1 MMAVRWRDPQQK
13 NRALC
18 LIYGPTG
25 VGKTVSCLK
34 SAPKPIYYYECEQRP
49 VEQTCEG
56 NVDLQDGIKIGH
68 IESFEDLID
77 EITERRAEIA
87 SEAKTVIV
95 DSYTYLM
102 NTTLLGQIQRETGKA
117 GVFEKSNRELVNL
130 GRTDMAG
137 YGAMA
142 ALMKQVSAALG
153 NLASDG
159 LVVIIT
165 ALEKDD
171 PKWNRDLAAGPN
183 LAGKAFGD
191 DMPGFFDLIGRVQT
205 HRNSEGKVMYPPA
218 VFFQSDEDNSYLAK
232 WSGPQLDKPFLPLN
246 WEKILNYK
254 RKES

>member
-1 MMAVRWRDPQQK
+1 MVVRWRDPQQK

-34 SAPKPIYYYECEQRP
+34 TAPKPCVYYECEQRP

-56 NVDLQDGIKIGH
+56 NVDLTQGFRLGH
-68 IESFEDLID
+68 ISTFEDLLD
-77 EITERRAEIA
+77 DITENREEIVA
-87 SEAKTVIV
+87 NSKSVIV

-117 GVFEKSNRELVNL
+117 GVFEKSGRELVNL

-137 YGAMA
+137 YGALS

-165 ALEKDD
+165 ALERDD
-171 PKWNRDLAAGPN
+171 PKWNRDLSAGPN
-183 LAGKAFGD
+183 LAGRAFGD

-205 HRNSEGKVMYPPA
+205 HRNEAGKVVFPPE
-218 VFFQSDEDNSYLAK
+218 VYFQSDETNSFCAK
-232 WSGPQLDKPFLPLN
+232 WSGPMLDKPYLPLN
-246 WEKILNYK
+246 WETILNYK
-254 RKES
+254 REE